1 MKQNDKR
8 ELVAVMVACSVG
20 RGLTSLLAF
29 IFILYFDN
37 KIVLVK
43 FTNFKRT
50 IRIHFLTNM
59 SCGVSAVKVDTV
71 KVDTFEVDAL
81 EMTTFDL
88 SAIEDAIERQMLLT
102 TQLVMNRTKKAKTES
117 KRSSD
122 PLVFAVASTASV
134 SASVSASGTSSMNLR
149 DQTKRIV
156 KKRKLTCAPTLED
169 RALISSLD
177 ALCSH

>member
-1 MKQNDKR
+1 VKQNDKR

-20 RGLTSLLAF
+20 RGLTSLLAS

-59 SCGVSAVKVDTV
+59 SCGVSAV

-134 SASVSASGTSSMNLR
+134 SASGTSSMNLR

>member
-20 RGLTSLLAF
+20 RGLTSLLAS

-71 KVDTFEVDAL
+71 KVNTFEVDAL

-88 SAIEDAIERQMLLT
+88 RAIEDAIERQMLLT

-134 SASVSASGTSSMNLR
+134 SASGTSSMNLH